1 MNIDWDT
8 LQTFDDWS
16 AALDRILGQA
26 RMALK
31 SGDTPGRADVQQQ
44 LADYIAH
51 SPNRLAAELDAIAR
65 RTMDD
70 LVDSAIDD
78 ALGSLAT
85 RSAEL
90 SLHAKTIADI
100 AGAAEQRARSIR
112 LERARA
118 VVDAA
123 TSTVQSLAGLRQS
136 LGDAAD
142 DKLVADKIDKAVKAI
157 HELVPLVMRVKG

>member
-1 MNIDWDT
+1 MSIEWDN
-8 LQTFDDWS
+8 LQTFDHWS
-16 AALDRILGQA
+16 AELDRILVQA
-26 RMALK
+26 RVVLK
-31 SGDTPGRADVQQQ
+31 SGDTQGRTDVQDQ

-65 RTMDD
+65 RAMDD
-70 LVDSAIDD
+70 MLESAITD

-90 SLHAKTIADI
+90 SLHAKTFADI

-142 DKLVADKIDKAVKAI
+142 DKLVAEKIDKAVKAI
-157 HELVPLVMRVKG
+157 HELLPLVMRVKG